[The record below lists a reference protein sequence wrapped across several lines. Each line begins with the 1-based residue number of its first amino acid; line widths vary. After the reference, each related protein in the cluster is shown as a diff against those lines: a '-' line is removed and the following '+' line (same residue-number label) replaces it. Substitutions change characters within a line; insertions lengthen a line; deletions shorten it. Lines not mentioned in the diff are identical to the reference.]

1 VKVPEES
8 AEERFI
14 KEMALKD
21 SQTAE
26 EIAKLAAENPTV
38 NKSLE
43 IFKGLAVAA
52 SASSK
57 RRDS

>member
-1 VKVPEES
+1 
-8 AEERFI
+8 
-14 KEMALKD
+14 MALKE

-26 EIAKLAAENPTV
+26 EIAKLAAENPTI